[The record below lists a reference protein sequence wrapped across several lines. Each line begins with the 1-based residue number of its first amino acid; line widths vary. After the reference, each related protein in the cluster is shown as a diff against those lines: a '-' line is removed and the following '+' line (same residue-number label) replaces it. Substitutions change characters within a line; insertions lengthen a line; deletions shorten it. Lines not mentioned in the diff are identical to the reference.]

1 MSQTRFLSGSYIVPP
16 CIGNNRGILA
26 APNGHV
32 VARHVQISHRCSS
45 SLSDKDIHAS
55 RSKAFCLPN
64 LYKAPTMN
72 SSAVNPGSKLRA
84 CVFAMFAVTGF
95 ATGANATPV
104 TYDLTL
110 TPVSPLG
117 FSGTGTFTIDGPA
130 NPAINQTFSV
140 SNGGLLALQLNI
152 AGHTYS
158 LANAT
163 SPNSLVDFVLGNPSA
178 IGFAAGTVD
187 VGVSTSALTYTYYDF
202 SSGYPGIRSNGH
214 IAYTLAPPPPP
225 ANPVPEPLTL
235 SLAAVGL
242 GAMAMTRKGR
252 KAT

>member
-1 MSQTRFLSGSYIVPP
+1 
-16 CIGNNRGILA
+16 
-26 APNGHV
+26 
-32 VARHVQISHRCSS
+32 
-45 SLSDKDIHAS
+45 
-55 RSKAFCLPN
+55 
-64 LYKAPTMN
+64 MN
-72 SSAVNPGSKLRA
+72 FSAVNPGSKLRA
-84 CVFAMFAVTGF
+84 CAFAMFVVAGF
-95 ATGANATPV
+95 ATSANATPV

-110 TPVSPLG
+110 TPISPLD
-117 FSGTGTFTIDGPA
+117 FSGTGSFTIDGPV

-163 SPNSLVDFVLGNPSA
+163 SPNSPVDFVLGSPSA

-187 VGVSTSALTYTYYDF
+187 VGISTFALTYTYYDF
-202 SSGYPGIRSNGH
+202 SAGYPGIRNNGH
-214 IAYTLAPPPPP
+214 ITYALAPPPP

-235 SLAAVGL
+235 SLAAAGL